1 MTNANEVTTTGC
13 FFKSIDEKHL
23 SQEVKQMLWN
33 PRMDLIALAFANGDV
48 HLYRMSWQKV
58 WILSNPQLNVTITSM
73 AWRPDGK
80 GYSFCFKFF
89 CIFEIQ

>member
-1 MTNANEVTTTGC
+1 MSNCGESAS
-13 FFKSIDEKHL
+13 FFKQIDEKHV

-33 PRMDLIALAFANGDV
+33 PKMDLIAMAFANADI

-58 WILSNPQLNVTITSM
+58 WTLNAPHQGLSITAM

-80 GYSFCFKFF
+80 GETQTGLLNNKT
-89 CIFEIQ
+89 